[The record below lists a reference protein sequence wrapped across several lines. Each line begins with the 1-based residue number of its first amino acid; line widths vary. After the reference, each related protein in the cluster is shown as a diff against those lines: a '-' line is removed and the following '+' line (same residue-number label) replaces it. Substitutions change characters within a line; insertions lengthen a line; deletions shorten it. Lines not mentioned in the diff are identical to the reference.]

1 MSRPGRC
8 QLKFITYAELKP
20 VKGIGYTRRHLRD
33 LVAEGKFPRPVEL
46 SAARI
51 AWVEDEI
58 DAWQAAKAAARR
70 IVEATANNLPQ
81 AKAGGPRPAPGRDQG
96 AIGK

>member
-1 MSRPGRC
+1 
-8 QLKFITYAELKP
+8 LKFITYAELKP

-33 LVAEGKFPRPVEL
+33 LVRDGKFPKPVEL

-58 DAWQAAKAAARR
+58 DAWQAAKAAARAALA
-70 IVEATANNLPQ
+70 VEAELH
-81 AKAGGPRPAPGRDQG
+81 
-96 AIGK
+96 

>member
-1 MSRPGRC
+1 V
-8 QLKFITYAELKP
+8 KFLSYSELKP

-33 LVAEGKFPRPVEL
+33 LVAEGKFPRPVQL
-46 SAARI
+46 SEARI

-58 DAWQAAKAAARR
+58 DTWQAEKAAARR
-70 IVEATANNLPQ
+70 IVKETARSGAN
-81 AKAGGPRPAPGRDQG
+81 GGPAPGRDQG